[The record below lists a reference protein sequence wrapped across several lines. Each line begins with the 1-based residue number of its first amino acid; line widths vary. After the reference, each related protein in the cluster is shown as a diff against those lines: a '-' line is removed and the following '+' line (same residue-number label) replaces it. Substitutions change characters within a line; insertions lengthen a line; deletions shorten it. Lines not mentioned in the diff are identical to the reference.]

1 MTVLICLRL
10 AAATF
15 ATLLVSFGTSF
26 CFAAPLDEAATAY
39 RAGEFEKAMSMAT
52 PLAAEGSADAQLIVG
67 LMYRD
72 GTGVSKDERRAFEM
86 FELSAENGNVAAQFN
101 VAKAYQEGH
110 GTRRDYI
117 RARYWYERADAT
129 QARDERVARPLDDLT
144 ARSGGKMSRLPDG
157 CRPSRPPIAAMNKLR
172 LRQANGSILFFVD
185 AEGKVRGV
193 THQSISEPELRYDAV
208 AFFSESLRSKECVI
222 DPAFR
227 DRRMVIPF
235 QFVVTGW

>member
-1 MTVLICLRL
+1 MTALVCLRL
-10 AAATF
+10 AVATF
-15 ATLLVSFGTSF
+15 ATLVVSIGTSL
-26 CFAAPLDEAATAY
+26 CAAASLDEAATAY
-39 RAGEFEKAMSMAT
+39 RAGEFEKAMSIAT

-72 GTGVSKDERRAFEM
+72 GTGVSKDEHRAFKM

-101 VAKAYQEGH
+101 VAKAYQEGQ

-129 QARDERVARPLDDLT
+129 QARDERVVRPLDDLT
-144 ARSGGKMSRLPDG
+144 ARSGGKMNRLPDG

-172 LRQANGSILFFVD
+172 IRQASGSIMFFVD
-185 AEGKVRGV
+185 AERKVRGV
-193 THQSISEPELRYDAV
+193 THRSISEPELRYDAV
-208 AFFSESLRSKECVI
+208 AYFSESLRSKECVI
-222 DPAFR
+222 DPEFR
-227 DRRMVIPF
+227 DRQMVIPF

>member
-1 MTVLICLRL
+1 MKVLAYFRL

-15 ATLLVSFGTSF
+15 ATLVISLGASL
-26 CFAAPLDEAATAY
+26 CFAASLDDAAIAY

-72 GTGVSKDERRAFEM
+72 GAGVSKDERRAFEM
-86 FELSAENGNVAAQFN
+86 FERAAENGNVAAQFN
-101 VAKAYQEGH
+101 VGKAYQDGQ
-110 GTRRDYI
+110 GTRRDHI
-117 RARYWYERADAT
+117 RARYWYERADAV
-129 QARDERVARPLDDLT
+129 QARAERGVKPLNDLT
-144 ARSGGKMSRLPDG
+144 VSGGGKMNRLPDG
-157 CRPSRPPIAAMNKLR
+157 CRPSRPPLGAMNRLN
-172 LRQANGSILFFVD
+172 LRQLSGSILFFVD

-222 DPAFR
+222 DPAIR
-227 DRRMVIPF
+227 DKRMLIPF